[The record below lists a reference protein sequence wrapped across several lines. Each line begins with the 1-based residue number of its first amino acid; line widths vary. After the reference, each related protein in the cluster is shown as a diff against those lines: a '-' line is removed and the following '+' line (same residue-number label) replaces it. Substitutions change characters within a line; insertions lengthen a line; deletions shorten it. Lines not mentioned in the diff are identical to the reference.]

1 MTDEEKKVLQMVYDG
16 CISFSTAERYFPNI
30 AEEKD
35 LKFRSELIEFLD
47 TIWHTGSNIDINRWS
62 KSQVSTWIEWLHS
75 LKSPKAA
82 WHTSSDEPEKGQ
94 EIVICYLNNN
104 EYCFSIGTYSGQLI
118 YSNQMWA
125 YVGDLLPYELTH
137 L

>member
-1 MTDEEKKVLQMVYDG
+1 MTNEEKKVLQMVHDG

-35 LKFRSELIEFLD
+35 LKYRSELIEFLD
-47 TIWHTGSNIDINRWS
+47 TIWHTGANTNINGWS
-62 KSQVSTWIEWLHS
+62 KCQVSTWIEWLHR
-75 LKSPKAA
+75 LKNPKAT
-82 WHTSSDEPEKGQ
+82 WHTSSDKPEKGH
-94 EIVICYLNNN
+94 EIVICHLKDN
-104 EYCFSIGTYSGQLI
+104 EYCFTIGIYSGQLI

-125 YVGDLLPYELTH
+125 YVEDLLPYELTR

>member
-1 MTDEEKKVLQMVYDG
+1 MTNEEKKVLQMVYDG
-16 CISFSTAERYFPNI
+16 CISFSTAKKYFHNI

-47 TIWHTGSNIDINRWS
+47 TIYHSGTNTDINRWS
-62 KSQVSTWIEWLHS
+62 KSQVSAWIEWLYK
-75 LKSPKAA
+75 LKSPKDV
-82 WHTSSDEPEKGQ
+82 WHTSSDNPEKGH
-94 EIVICYLNNN
+94 EIVICYLKNN
-104 EYCFSIGTYSGQLI
+104 EYCFAIGTYSGQII

-125 YVGDLLPYELTH
+125 YVGDLIPYELTH